1 MSRSVRAALADWLHA
16 GAGGAAQ
23 CERRIETPISWVY
36 LFEDRVLKQKR
47 PVDFGF
53 LDFTSPEKRKIAV
66 ARELRLN
73 LRMAPDI
80 YRRVLG
86 VAPDGAGFRWVAFD
100 DPQAV
105 DFILEMRR
113 FDETAVL
120 AHRPEALDGDLAES
134 LGRAVAKLH
143 AEAPAGQAGG
153 GADGLAYVVSSNA
166 DHWRHLCA
174 LLGEAP
180 VEEVASATRARL
192 AEQGPL
198 LDRRADQGF
207 VRQCHGDLHLGNIL
221 LEDGQCRLFDCIEF
235 NDRLSE
241 IDILYDLAFLLMD
254 LGCRG
259 KVEAANRALN
269 GWLDA
274 AARDFAPAALYQGL
288 AALPLFLSVRAGVRC
303 HVCGHQGEG
312 EAARAYLAAALQ
324 ALDTGPAE
332 LICVGG
338 LSGSGKT
345 SLARALAPRLGAS
358 PGAVILRSD
367 EVRKRLAGVAP
378 LTPLPA
384 VAYSAQ
390 VDAQVYEALFS
401 AAEQVLS
408 AGRSVILDA
417 TFRDPVL
424 RARALSLSPKAR
436 GIWLDARPDVLR
448 ARVAGRQGDASD
460 ADLAVLEHQLSK
472 AAPVTDW
479 QGVDAEAPM
488 DRQVALGLGR

>member
-1 MSRSVRAALADWLHA
+1 MTPPVHTAVADWLRA
-16 GAGGAAQ
+16 GAGGTAQ
-23 CERRIETPISWVY
+23 CERRIETPISFVY

-53 LDFTSPEKRKIAV
+53 LDFTSPDKRKIAV

-120 AHRPEALDGDLAES
+120 ANRPDALDGDLAEA
-134 LGRAVAKLH
+134 LGRAVAKIH
-143 AEAPAGQAGG
+143 AEAPEGEAGG
-153 GADGLAYVVSSNA
+153 GAEGLAYVVGSNA
-166 DHWRHLCA
+166 DHWRHLSA
-174 LLGEAP
+174 LLGEKA
-180 VEEVASATRARL
+180 VAEVAGATRARL
-192 AEQGPL
+192 AEHGPL
-198 LDRRADQGF
+198 LDQRAAEGF

-221 LEDGQCRLFDCIEF
+221 VEDGQCRLFDCIEF

-254 LGCRG
+254 LGFRG

-274 AARDFAPAALYQGL
+274 AARDFDLSELYRGL

-312 EAARAYLAAALQ
+312 EAARAYLAAARQ
-324 ALDTGPAE
+324 ALETEPPE

-384 VAYSAQ
+384 VAYSNQ
-390 VDAQVYEALFS
+390 VDGQVYEALFS
-401 AAEQVLS
+401 GAEQVLA

-417 TFRDPVL
+417 TFRDPAL
-424 RARALSLSPKAR
+424 RARALSLSPRAR
-436 GIWLDARPDVLR
+436 GIWLEARPDVLR

-460 ADLAVLEHQLSK
+460 ADLAVLEHQLAK

-479 QGVDAEAPM
+479 NGVDAEAPLG
-488 DRQVALGLGR
+488 RQVARALER